1 MQFTPLSFSTPAQPA
16 EKVKGGF
23 VTRTALRRMA
33 RLKEAKDALPLIP
46 AEGETLHGLM
56 TGSYDLMH
64 LLIVL
69 LDKLGPCQEM
79 QIATLSLS
87 ARNVTEMSALLDS
100 GKVRQ
105 LSILVSDFFRRHD
118 KVIFIELVTAFSKRN
133 QRVAAARSHCKIV
146 TLALEDG
153 RRFTLEGSANLRT
166 NSNIEQF
173 CLTQGVELYEWY
185 SDWISEMVAQYEVQ
199 QDND

>member
-1 MQFTPLSFSTPAQPA
+1 MQFTPLSFSTPAKPG
-16 EKVKGGF
+16 ESVKGGF

-33 RLKEAKDALPLIP
+33 RLKTAEAALPLLP
-46 AEGETLHGLM
+46 EEGQTLHGLM
-56 TGSYDLMH
+56 CGSYDLMH

-69 LDKLGPCQEM
+69 LDKLGPCDQM

-87 ARNVTEMSALLDS
+87 ARNVTEMAAFLDAS
-100 GKVRQ
+100 RVRH

-118 KVIFIELVTAFSKRN
+118 KVIFTELVAAFSKRN

-173 CLTQGVELYEWY
+173 ALTQGVELYEWY
-185 SDWISEMVAQYEVQ
+185 STWISEMVAQHEVR
-199 QDND
+199 QDDD